1 MGGVLKDGG
10 GGVAS
15 AAAAAVGLFEDGE
28 PVGTGDPGAW
38 AGGRGGGAAE
48 EEASR
53 LRVSTIGGVQAV
65 NTSHAQ
71 VCVGEVGQR
80 SRVCALGC
88 LTAPPSSPRSC
99 WGI

>member
-15 AAAAAVGLFEDGE
+15 AAAAATGLFEDGE
-28 PVGTGDPGAW
+28 PEAGGPGAW

-71 VCVGEVGQR
+71 VCGGEVGQR